1 MCWYTR
7 SWTQVVHHPV
17 STVCQLTTGCPLST
31 PCPMPS
37 AQSPCAHNQ
46 SAVQCLNISH
56 SPHSFHPSLRYVG
69 KENRTIFD
77 EQGETNSL
85 LLFLT
90 QYCWLFCQIKWYINI
105 QGDKYYL
112 ERKKKKGFTKKK
124 FTIFNCWFALGEGSS
139 FFYFFLLP
147 LIIIEPKFCNW

>member
-7 SWTQVVHHPV
+7 NWTQVVHNPV
-17 STVCQLTTGCPLST
+17 STVCQLTTGCPIST
-31 PCPMPS
+31 PCPIPS

-56 SPHSFHPSLRYVG
+56 SPHNFHPSLRYVG

-77 EQGETNSL
+77 EQGETSSL

-90 QYCWLFCQIKWYINI
+90 QYCWIFCQIKWYINI

-112 ERKKKKGFTKKK
+112 ERRKKRFHQKKVYHIQLLVCFGGRQFT
-124 FTIFNCWFALGEGSS
+124 
-139 FFYFFLLP
+139 FFVFFVLP
-147 LIIIEPKFCNW
+147 LIIIEGI